1 MKKLFLFLAVS
12 LCVFTARAGDYAY
25 LVFTN
30 TSGTNTVLSVAD
42 LSLQVNG
49 NALQVTNSSES
60 LSFIL
65 TELASMEFSKD
76 GTTSAFDSVIN
87 ADEPVQVFTTAGTD
101 LGMFESLQQAAAS
114 LEKGVYVIS
123 NGTNAQTIILQ

>member
-1 MKKLFLFLAVS
+1 MKKLLLFLAVS

-60 LSFIL
+60 LGFVL

-76 GTTSAFDSVIN
+76 GIASAFDNVLN
-87 ADEPVQVFTTAGTD
+87 ADEPVQVFTPLGTS
-101 LGMFESLQQAAAS
+101 LGTFESLREAAEN
-114 LEKGVYVIS
+114 LDKGVYVIS
-123 NGTNAQTIILQ
+123 NGTNAQTIILR